1 MKPKQ
6 IAMTMIFVTA
16 FTAGCSPGERK
27 PVPTVASTNTTSENA
42 PPSFEQVKKEAGEAA
57 QATKDYAYVQKS
69 EFVAKMHEELAT
81 LNQEIERISAQA
93 ASATENLREEAAEK
107 VKALREKA
115 AALSQR
121 LDDSTNTGESA
132 WDTVKTGFKQAHE
145 DLKQTVKSAGD
156 WFREKTA
163 R

>member
-6 IAMTMIFVTA
+6 IAITMIFVTA
-16 FTAGCSPGERK
+16 FATGCSPGESK
-27 PVPTVASTNTTSENA
+27 PVPTVASTNSTSANA

-57 QATKDYAYVQKS
+57 QVTKDYAYAQKS
-69 EFVAKMHEELAT
+69 EFVAKMHEELAV
-81 LNQEIERISAQA
+81 LNQEIERLSAQA
-93 ASATENLREEAAEK
+93 VIGADNLKAEAAEK
-107 VKALREKA
+107 VKLLREKA
-115 AALSQR
+115 AALSKR
-121 LDDSTNTGESA
+121 LDDSMNTGESA

-145 DLKQTVKSAGD
+145 DLKETVKAAGD